1 MNLYE
6 NLLNSEFQYD
16 KFYEYCTSIFKYGDF
31 DKIDDLL
38 VLIIPLVNVVYY
50 QSICR
55 YDDNCVAKDDLIQ
68 DALSTLLHDMKYKW
82 DKYIHVDDYYDYI
95 RTILRNSMYSRL
107 SQYHSYGVEVE
118 YDVDTHGSVGFP
130 TDSLLQTKEDLSIV
144 EGIKDLT
151 WDLVSHRLRRVRLL
165 QEIYERVCIQNLPKH
180 SQLQGLNRYQVHGI
194 SSQLLQFYRGR
205 VYYLYQLS
213 STYYKALLKED
224 EEVLRS
230 TEDIISRI
238 KSSEYEILAVAF
250 GDTPIPE
257 LYAELGKDSL
267 LKLISIVGGT
277 TVKFPTTRD
286 LSDTILG
293 STVYALADGRVE
305 NLESVSEIYHY
316 SYKTLKRIFHKH
328 TSNLQKRSSYR
339 DKI

>member
-1 MNLYE
+1 
-6 NLLNSEFQYD
+6 
-16 KFYEYCTSIFKYGDF
+16 
-31 DKIDDLL
+31 
-38 VLIIPLVNVVYY
+38 
-50 QSICR
+50 
-55 YDDNCVAKDDLIQ
+55 
-68 DALSTLLHDMKYKW
+68 MKYKW

-118 YDVDTHGSVGFP
+118 YDVDTHGSVGLP